1 MRVSMCACTRSSLRL
16 TSYRTSAK
24 DVPKRLRRDLH
35 LIDGDFVNYLQGR
48 HTSEFTIRLYRCFLR
63 KVARYLS
70 KRGRS
75 VTLLRLCDVPRLMRG
90 CLPDWKVASRKPRQA
105 GLRQWLRFTGRFYTP
120 TPPVRWQ
127 RWLDDYDHFQCADRS
142 LADCTRATARH
153 VLNRYLSWQFRRRP
167 LRWKKVQVSDLQRY
181 SLSLCR
187 VLVPKSVNGVL
198 SILRQFFRFLHLR
211 GECSP
216 TLALAVPTVADFGR
230 HRVPAVLD
238 EQQRRKFLAAF
249 NCKSDEGRRDYAMA
263 VCLID
268 LGLRAIEVSR
278 LRVADI
284 NGRSKVLTVPPAKAS
299 AGRQLPLPRPV
310 ALALRDYLHHR
321 PHTEVEQVFV
331 GQTVLRGRPLSTG
344 AIAAAMDRAY
354 DRCGFRGGFG
364 THRLRHSFATRLYAH
379 GATTKEIADLLGHRL
394 VATTDRY
401 TQTGNLRS
409 LAQPWPS

>member
-1 MRVSMCACTRSSLRL
+1 MSACARSNPRL
-16 TSYRTSAK
+16 TSCRTSAK

-35 LIDGDFVNYLQGR
+35 LIDGNFVNYLQGR
-48 HTSEFTIRLYRCFLR
+48 HTSEFTIRLYRCFLH
-63 KVARYLS
+63 KVAWYLS

-75 VTLLRLCDVPRLMRG
+75 ATLLRRCDVPRLMRR
-90 CLPDWKVASRKPRQA
+90 CLPGWKAASRKPRQA
-105 GLRQWLRFTGRFYTP
+105 GLRQWLRCMGRFHP
-120 TPPVRWQ
+120 PIPPVRWQ
-127 RWLDDYDHFQCADRS
+127 RWLDDYDHFLQVDRS
-142 LADCTRATARH
+142 LAEGTRATARH
-153 VLNRYLSWQFRRRP
+153 VLNRYLSWQFRRRL
-167 LRWKKVQVSDLQRY
+167 LRWKQVQGSDLHRY
-181 SLSLCR
+181 TLSLCR
-187 VLVPKSVNGVL
+187 SLVPKSVNDVL

-216 TLALAVPTVADFGR
+216 TLALAVPTVADYGR
-230 HRVPAVLD
+230 QRVPAVLD
-238 EQQRRKFLAAF
+238 DAQRRKFLAAF
-249 NCKSDEGRRDYAMA
+249 KRKSAQGRRDYAMA

-284 NGRSKVLTVPPAKAS
+284 DGRRRVLTVPPAKAS
-299 AGRQLPLPRPV
+299 AGRQLPLPRHV
-310 ALALRDYLHHR
+310 ALALREYLRHR

-331 GQTVLRGRPLSTG
+331 GQTELRGRPLSTG

-354 DRCGFRGGFG
+354 RRCGFRGGFG

-401 TQTGNLRS
+401 TQTGDLRS
-409 LAQPWPS
+409 LAQPWPK